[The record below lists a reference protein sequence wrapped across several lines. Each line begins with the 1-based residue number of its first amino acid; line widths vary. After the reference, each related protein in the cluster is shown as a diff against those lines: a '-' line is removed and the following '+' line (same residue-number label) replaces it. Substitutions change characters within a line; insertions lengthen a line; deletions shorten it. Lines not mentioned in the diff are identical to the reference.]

1 MEMFLQHSSDPWWVA
16 LAIVLVITT
25 VVTGYAVREMVRDWL
40 VLAMALPP
48 AIFKKVFGDPP
59 QHRHH

>member
-1 MEMFLQHSSDPWWVA
+1 MDSLLQHSSDPWWIA
-16 LAIVLVITT
+16 LAITLVLTAI
-25 VVTGYAVREMVRDWL
+25 VTGYAVREMVRDWL

-59 QHRHH
+59 QHHH

>member
-1 MEMFLQHSSDPWWVA
+1 MDSLLQHSSDPWWIA
-16 LAIVLVITT
+16 LAITLVLTSI
-25 VVTGYAVREMVRDWL
+25 VTGYAVRESARDWL

-59 QHRHH
+59 QHHH